1 MVIFIAFAYSTL
13 MIKESFDDWHHDPIL
28 TTMDE
33 IGAPLSDVDFPT
45 ITICH
50 EPKYQVDN
58 WALPELILNFFSY
71 ESNNDI
77 ELRKDFRPLLNKIF
91 DVVATEIERSSID
104 FNSVSNKIHSN
115 PLNRFYLKH
124 IMQWL
129 LANQTNVNE
138 LEDLLK
144 NSTGKYGHGITTF
157 KFRVYRFRHYLNKL
171 MPKPIGESHWT
182 SHHDLKCPGI

>member
-1 MVIFIAFAYSTL
+1 

-71 ESNNDI
+71 ESNNEH

-91 DVVATEIERSSID
+91 DVVETEIERSSID